1 MASCSIK
8 IVEIVLCEKEP
19 LSPKETKSLS
29 SNGSEMT
36 LRCSRDRPST
46 KSRSCSCSNKEIF
59 YQTDLSCL

>member
-19 LSPKETKSLS
+19 LLPKETKSLS

-36 LRCSRDRPST
+36 LRCSRDRP
-46 KSRSCSCSNKEIF
+46 
-59 YQTDLSCL
+59 